1 MFRGLESRRPVG
13 HQRRRRWCCQSVFEM
28 IDDITSF
35 LLSHSLVTSKR
46 AYATMA
52 SFLFD
57 LEPSICS
64 VLFLCAITYIS
75 FSCAYRLKTS
85 NEAFPP
91 FNIFSFRYTATF
103 FFLPSDHVISYHLV
117 FLPFLSFS
125 SLQIARIFSFHWPP
139 CFCVRE

>member
-13 HQRRRRWCCQSVFEM
+13 RQRRRRWCCQSVFEM

-35 LLSHSLVTSKR
+35 LLSPSLVTSKR

-64 VLFLCAITYIS
+64 VLFLCVITYIS

-85 NEAFPP
+85 KEAFPP
-91 FNIFSFRYTATF
+91 SNIFSFRYTATF
-103 FFLPSDHVISYHLV
+103 FSSFRSCHIIPSRLPPFSLHFFPSNSTDFLVSLATV
-117 FLPFLSFS
+117 FL
-125 SLQIARIFSFHWPP
+125 
-139 CFCVRE
+139 CT